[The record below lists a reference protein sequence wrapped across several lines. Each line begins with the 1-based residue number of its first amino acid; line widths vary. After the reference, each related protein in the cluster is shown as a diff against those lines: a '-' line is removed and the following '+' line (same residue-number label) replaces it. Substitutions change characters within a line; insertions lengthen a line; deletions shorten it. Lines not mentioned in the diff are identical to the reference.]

1 LEYENERLE
10 KTNEEFQ
17 RQQDGLRLEIRN
29 KVDSTK
35 YNEQLY
41 SENRK
46 QIIALEADLNDL
58 RRVNEKI
65 KNEIAVNQKNEQVEH
80 TKNLEAQSRI
90 NKLEALIK

>member
-1 LEYENERLE
+1 MEYENERLE

>member
-1 LEYENERLE
+1 MEYENEKLE
-10 KTNEEFQ
+10 KNNEELQ

-58 RRVNEKI
+58 RRINEKI
-65 KNEIAVNQKNEQVEH
+65 KNEIATNQKNEQVEH
-80 TKNLEAQSRI
+80 TKNLEAQSRV
-90 NKLEALIK
+90 NKLDALIK